1 MTSRRARPARV
12 DEVALL
18 RNWLEWLA
26 VTRRD
31 YLAAILKLPAKVRTK
46 DRGASFGSIQDVY
59 LHIVG
64 NNIGWVEEFPH
75 DRYGTEPD
83 LMGTP
88 VSAARLR
95 ALGRRIERADLRLA
109 RTLRAHD
116 LDRKHICSGE
126 ANGRPFRF
134 STTLRTVLWH
144 LLEEELQHRGELN
157 ALFWQL
163 DIDAPTSSFFR
174 SKLSGR

>member
-1 MTSRRARPARV
+1 MRPPRARRSRV

-31 YLAAILKLPAKVRTK
+31 YLAAILRLSARERTK
-46 DRGASFGSIQDVY
+46 DRGASFGSIQDIY

-64 NNIGWVEEFPH
+64 NNIGWVEEFPA
-75 DRYGTEPD
+75 DRYGTAPY

-95 ALGRRIERADLRLA
+95 SLGRRIERADLHLA
-109 RTLRAHD
+109 RTLRARD
-116 LDRKHICSGE
+116 LDRKHACSGDV
-126 ANGRPFRF
+126 NGRRFEF
-134 STTLRTVLWH
+134 STTFRTVLWH

-163 DIDAPTSSFFR
+163 DLDAPTSSFFR
-174 SKLSGR
+174 SRLSGR